1 MIKVSVYLKVSFVDV
16 NSNLLLG
23 PMVNGMNMGGMNM
36 NMNNM
41 PLHNMGMGGQW
52 GNGGF

>member
-1 MIKVSVYLKVSFVDV
+1 
-16 NSNLLLG
+16 
-23 PMVNGMNMGGMNM
+23 MVNGMNMGGMNMNMNM

-52 GNGGF
+52 GNSGF